1 MQGELSFLSSQLPR
15 PLLTRPRGQPS
26 TSRPV
31 ALVPSNP
38 MIIPGMMARTRR
50 SIIAAEE
57 AVEDLEEDVV
67 IPLKQGEGPI
77 NTSSSFLLL
86 GLPLELY

>member
-1 MQGELSFLSSQLPR
+1 
-15 PLLTRPRGQPS
+15 
-26 TSRPV
+26 
-31 ALVPSNP
+31 
-38 MIIPGMMARTRR
+38 MMARTRR